1 MNSQVDDY
9 YGKPRK
15 WQPELLKLR
24 EVLLGTP
31 LLEEM
36 KWGKPCYSFDGRN
49 VIVVQPFKEYCALLF
64 CKGALLKDPEGLLVK
79 PGENTQASRQL
90 RFAGL
95 AEINKKKTIL
105 KAYLKEAVAVEK
117 AGLEVTYKSIDEHPA
132 PEELQRRLQA
142 SPALKNAFE
151 ALTPGRRRAYY
162 IFISGAKQPKTRE
175 ARIDK
180 CTPRIL
186 HGKGLT
192 DL

>member
-1 MNSQVDDY
+1 MNPTIDAY
-9 YGKPRK
+9 YRKPRK
-15 WQPELLKLR
+15 WQPELTKLR
-24 EVLLGTP
+24 EILLGAP

-49 VIVVQPFKEYCALLF
+49 VIVVQPFKDYCALLF

-79 PGENTQASRQL
+79 PGENTQAARQL

-117 AGLEVTYKSIDEHPA
+117 AGLEVTYKTLAEHPMPA
-132 PEELQRRLQA
+132 ELQARLQA

-151 ALTPGRRRAYY
+151 ALTPGRQRAYY

-180 CTPRIL
+180 CAPRIL
-186 HGKGLT
+186 HGKGLN